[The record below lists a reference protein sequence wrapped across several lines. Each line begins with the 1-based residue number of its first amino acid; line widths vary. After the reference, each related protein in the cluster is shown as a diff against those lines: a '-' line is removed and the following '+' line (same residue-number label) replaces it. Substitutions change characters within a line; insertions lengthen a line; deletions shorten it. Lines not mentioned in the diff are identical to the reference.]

1 MPLILNKK
9 VIILGPLFLEMATQK
24 PNGHPMH
31 LGHLVAQK
39 SFQGKNKRKKKLVN
53 KEGPV

>member
-1 MPLILNKK
+1 VI
-9 VIILGPLFLEMATQK
+9 IILGPLFLEMATQK
-24 PNGHPMH
+24 LDGHPMH